1 MQRLPQP
8 QSGPR
13 AWCVVPARETRS
25 RNALLR
31 TATLFRE
38 LNEAVQV
45 YYRADGHTKADFVCE
60 CSDAHCV
67 DPVRLTPT
75 EYADVRSHP
84 TRFFVV
90 PGHEMD
96 ELERVVEENERFTVV
111 QKPVVP

>member
-8 QSGPR
+8 LSGPR
-13 AWCVVPARETRS
+13 AWCIVRARETRS
-25 RNALLR
+25 RRALLR
-31 TATLFRE
+31 TETLFRE
-38 LNEAVQV
+38 LNEAVQL
-45 YYRADGHTKADFVCE
+45 YYRADGHSQADFVCE

-67 DPVRLTPT
+67 DPVQLTPT
-75 EYADVRSHP
+75 EYTDVRSHA

-96 ELERVVEENERFTVV
+96 EIERVVETNDRFVVV